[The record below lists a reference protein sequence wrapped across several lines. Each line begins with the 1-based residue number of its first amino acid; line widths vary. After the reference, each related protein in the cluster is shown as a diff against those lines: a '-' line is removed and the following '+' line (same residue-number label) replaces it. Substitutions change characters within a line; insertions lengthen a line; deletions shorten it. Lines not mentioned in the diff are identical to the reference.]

1 MRRAAVVVVS
11 LLAIG
16 IPASGLPASAA
27 AKNEPAVR
35 FTEYEGYPSPG
46 TPDELNRVGTIELG
60 DKFAK
65 NVLVLVPG
73 TSASAAY
80 FVPIATDLVRKNPGW
95 QVWTVERRENLL
107 EDHSVLDEVKAGK
120 ATPEELFEYYLGFIT
135 DPSITDHY

>member
-1 MRRAAVVVVS
+1 MN
-11 LLAIG
+11 
-16 IPASGLPASAA
+16 P
-27 AKNEPAVR
+27 
-35 FTEYEGYPSPG
+35 
-46 TPDELNRVGTIELG
+46 
-60 DKFAK
+60 K

-135 DPSITDHY
+135 DPSITDHYEFLDDADVAYAKDWGMRVAVEVCKLQIDLEDR